1 MTKRRNTGVTLSD
14 EVRQQALSQ
23 FKSGKP
29 LFGKGGAFA
38 PMLQEL
44 LEAALEGELTAHLN
58 EEEDPDPN
66 RRNGHTS
73 KMLKTSE
80 GSFELSTPRDRN
92 GSFTP

>member
-14 EVRQQALSQ
+14 EVRQQAVSQ

-66 RRNGHTS
+66 YRPTV
-73 KMLKTSE
+73 
-80 GSFELSTPRDRN
+80 
-92 GSFTP
+92 